1 MSDPILHN
9 LLNDFFFRAS
19 HIISIACSSTFYFI
33 SSFLI
38 TFFYLAPFLHFIR
51 NGLLLSD
58 VFSVR
63 FDGGAYELER
73 MPKNLNA
80 WPRICLKFLFSF
92 WDSTTL
98 SFQWWWWWWWL
109 GATQFID
116 WLNSLVLFSACVES
130 SYMVISRQSLV
141 NSLYIIRLSLNISDR
156 SLYFFSYS
164 ILILTQ
170 NSQTI

>member
-1 MSDPILHN
+1 MYPVSDPILHN
-9 LLNDFFFRAS
+9 LLNDFFFLAS

-80 WPRICLKFLFSF
+80 
-92 WDSTTL
+92 
-98 SFQWWWWWWWL
+98 
-109 GATQFID
+109 
-116 WLNSLVLFSACVES
+116 
-130 SYMVISRQSLV
+130 
-141 NSLYIIRLSLNISDR
+141 
-156 SLYFFSYS
+156 
-164 ILILTQ
+164 
-170 NSQTI
+170 